1 MSVGRHGNS
10 CDVMGVFKNPRKRKE
25 AHDSREIIK
34 SSIKLNELFLIAL
47 MICTSESSCDRLI
60 YRMELIEA
68 RSHSFIEFELSRHNQ
83 IRLS

>member
-1 MSVGRHGNS
+1 
-10 CDVMGVFKNPRKRKE
+10 MGVFKNPRKRKE

-47 MICTSESSCDRLI
+47 IMLVSVSEQYIPLI
-60 YRMELIEA
+60 YRIEFIEA
-68 RSHSFIEFELSRHNQ
+68 RGHSFIEFGLSRHSQ